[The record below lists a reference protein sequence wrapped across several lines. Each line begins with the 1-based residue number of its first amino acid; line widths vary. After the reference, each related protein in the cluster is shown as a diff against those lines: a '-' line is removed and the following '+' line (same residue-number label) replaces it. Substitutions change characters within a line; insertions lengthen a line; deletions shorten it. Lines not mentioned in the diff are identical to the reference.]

1 MFVPHFL
8 QVGDFDEAEFG
19 VQGDAPRLI
28 GINATEDR
36 VMADFF
42 GEREEFAEKKGA
54 KAFAL
59 MFMVQIHRVLHAV
72 AVGLARMKAA
82 ERAPA
87 DDDSTLLGHDYRMLR
102 AVRVKPVPPFLGSAG
117 HGLIGA
123 GAVLHV
129 VVVNGVDGREVGER
143 GGAESGGHEG
153 EVVCSWWKGSAQMT
167 NVEIRMT
174 NAESWCLRALFSNL
188 DSGAGNLHSRGPQVK
203 FTNHLTNTFIMA
215 IKVGV
220 IGAGGMLQYHAAGFR
235 QAGAEIVAVADA
247 APGAAAKAA
256 EKYGIAKSYE
266 SVEAMLKGSPEI
278 KAVSV
283 IVPNKFHKPLTIQ
296 CLKAG
301 KHVFSEKPPALNA
314 KEVKE
319 IIVAAKKAGKKV
331 LFNFNNRARPESQ
344 AMMKYINDGVVG
356 KINSAQA
363 KWIRR
368 TGIPGF
374 GGWFTT
380 KDLSGGGPLIDLLHM
395 VDLAMYFMGYPEPAH
410 VLGQTFSDFIQDK
423 QFKGPWGIPDRV
435 GGTTDVENAAHGFVT
450 FKTGQVLSLQVSW
463 AEMVKREEVS
473 VVFQGTKAGGKVE
486 RLFGIDGLDNT
497 AIDTC
502 ELYVQEN
509 GNSVNRSIVT
519 PACEDMGRIGSAANF
534 IEAIEG
540 KATALNTPEQALRL
554 MQVIDA
560 IYASAKTKKPVSI

>member
-1 MFVPHFL
+1 MS
-8 QVGDFDEAEFG
+8 
-19 VQGDAPRLI
+19 I
-28 GINATEDR
+28 
-36 VMADFF
+36 
-42 GEREEFAEKKGA
+42 
-54 KAFAL
+54 KA
-59 MFMVQIHRVLHAV
+59 
-72 AVGLARMKAA
+72 
-82 ERAPA
+82 
-87 DDDSTLLGHDYRMLR
+87 
-102 AVRVKPVPPFLGSAG
+102 
-117 HGLIGA
+117 
-123 GAVLHV
+123 
-129 VVVNGVDGREVGER
+129 
-143 GGAESGGHEG
+143 
-153 EVVCSWWKGSAQMT
+153 
-167 NVEIRMT
+167 
-174 NAESWCLRALFSNL
+174 
-188 DSGAGNLHSRGPQVK
+188 
-203 FTNHLTNTFIMA
+203 
-215 IKVGV
+215 GV

-256 EKYGIAKSYE
+256 EKWSIAKAYE
-266 SVEAMLKGSPEI
+266 SVDAMLAGSPEI
-278 KAVSV
+278 EAVSI
-283 IVPNKFHKPLTIQ
+283 IVPNKFHAPLTIQ
-296 CLKAG
+296 CLEAG
-301 KHVFSEKPPALNA
+301 KHVFSEKPPAMNA
-314 KEVKE
+314 AEVQA
-319 IIVAAKKAGKKV
+319 IIDAAKKAGKQV

-344 AMMKYINDGVVG
+344 AMMTYIGQGAVG

-380 KDLSGGGPLIDLLHM
+380 KDMSGGGPLIDLLHM

-450 FKTGQVLSLQVSW
+450 FKTGQVLTLQVSW

-509 GNSVNRSIVT
+509 GHSVNRSITT

-540 KATALNTPEQALRL
+540 KTAALNTPEQALRL

-560 IYASAKTKKPVSI
+560 IYASAASGKPVSI